1 MSKITIKHYLNKN
14 LKSKKENGIEVFP
27 VYVQVIYN
35 RTVLKFKSDNS
46 FFEYLNDDLL
56 ESEAVKLFLKSEI
69 LNVER
74 CVNILSLNAPKLLTS
89 KDIYRLSKPLHHLIE
104 ENFKKLIKKEINQV
118 PKVLTELSYTD
129 LNDLLFFLDGY
140 FKLDEASEKVENVRT
155 CINCLRYF
163 HVNEYNINYIV
174 ADLYFGENYK
184 EIYNNI
190 FSENCDE
197 QRTENLI
204 KDFRYFAE
212 L

>member
-1 MSKITIKHYLNKN
+1 MAKITIKHYLNKN
-14 LKSKKENGIEVFP
+14 LKSKKENGVEVFP
-27 VYVQVIYN
+27 VYVQIIYN
-35 RTVLKFKSDNS
+35 RSVLKFKSDNP

-69 LNVER
+69 ENIEK
-74 CVNILSLNAPKLLTS
+74 CVNVVSLNAPELLTS

-104 ENFKKLIKKEINQV
+104 ENFKKLIKNEIADC

-155 CINCLRYF
+155 AINCLGYF
-163 HVNEYNINYIV
+163 NPKDYNINYIV
-174 ADLYFGENYK
+174 ADLYFGENFK
-184 EIYNNI
+184 EIYHNI
-190 FSENCDE
+190 FMESVDEN
-197 QRTENLI
+197 RTNMLMN
-204 KDFRYFAE
+204 DFRYFAE